1 MSRYLARINKIDEAE
16 LNTLKRRI
24 DIATAVAIFFIAILI
39 VRLWYLQIHR
49 GDDYAQLSES
59 NRIRAQALNAPRGN
73 IIDRQGRIIVTN
85 RPCFNIVWVRE
96 DAPNP
101 DAVLKSLARIL
112 HEDISVLLER
122 IRTYADHPRYMPFRL
137 QEDIDWKTLVY
148 IENHRLDLPG
158 IHIEVLPSRDYLYGD
173 MASHIIG
180 YLGEINQ
187 DELDRLDEDDDSPY
201 EPGDQLGKMG
211 VEKLF
216 EEYLRGEKGRKYLEV
231 DVHGLEQKQLKIQ
244 KPLPGD
250 DLQLTIDID
259 LQQAAEKAMEGKAGA
274 VVAMEVNTGRLLALV
289 SSPPL
294 HLQEFIGGI
303 SAKDWQAMLDNPLH
317 PLINKAVQGQYPP
330 GSTYKIVTALA
341 GLAEGVITPETVFY
355 CTGSLSFGNRTYGC
369 WRKTGH
375 GAVDLHR
382 ALRESCDVYFYQ
394 VGQRLGVDTLARY
407 ARSLGLGS
415 ITGVELEHEKPGLI
429 PTTTWKLRKYK
440 EPWQEGETLS
450 VAIGQGFDLTTPL
463 QVCRMTAATVN
474 GGVVYQPRLIESI
487 KDPDGNLIK
496 QFPPEEVGK
505 VLGTKKELQLIRD
518 GLVAVVNEPHGTAS
532 IARMKDVVVGG
543 KTGTAQVVHLSQ
555 FKDAKGDDIPYKY
568 RDHAWFTSFAPAE
581 APEIAVTVLVEHG
594 GHGGSA
600 AAPIA
605 KDVLERYFALKKER
619 AAGAAGATSATG
631 ATSAAASTTAAPV
644 AAAPDAASDAGP
656 DAAPDAGSD
665 AAPDAAPTA
674 AAASK
679 PQP

>member
-1 MSRYLARINKIDEAE
+1 MSRYLTRIHKIDEAE

-39 VRLWYLQIHR
+39 VRLWYLQIHH

-59 NRIRAQALNAPRGN
+59 NRIRAQDLNAPRGN
-73 IIDRQGRIIVTN
+73 ILDRHGRIIVTN

-101 DAVLKSLARIL
+101 DAVLKSLSRIL
-112 HEDISVLLER
+112 HEDISILLER

-137 QEDIDWKTLVY
+137 KEDIDWKTLVY

-158 IHIEVLPSRDYLYGD
+158 VRIEVLPSRDYLYGD
-173 MASHIIG
+173 LASHLIG

-187 DELDRLDEDDDSPY
+187 KELDKMEDSHY

-211 VEKLF
+211 VEKLY
-216 EEYLRGEKGRKYLEV
+216 EHYLRGEKGRKYLEV
-231 DVHGLEQKQLKIQ
+231 DVHGLEQKQIKIQ

-259 LQQAAEKAMEGKAGA
+259 LQQTAEEAMADKAGA
-274 VVAMEVNTGRLLALV
+274 VVAMDVHSGRLLVLA
-289 SSPPL
+289 STPPL

-303 SAKDWQAMLDNPLH
+303 STSDWKAMLENPLH
-317 PLINKAVQGQYPP
+317 PLISKTTQGQYPP

-341 GLAEGVITPETVFY
+341 ALAENVVTPETIFY
-355 CTGSLSFGNRTYGC
+355 CNGSLSFGNRSYGC
-369 WRKTGH
+369 WKKHGH
-375 GAVDLHR
+375 GPVNLHR
-382 ALRESCDVYFYQ
+382 ALKESCDVYFYQ

-415 ITGVELEHEKPGLI
+415 PTGIELEHEKAGLT
-429 PTTTWKLRKYK
+429 PTTTWKLQKYK
-440 EPWQEGETLS
+440 EPWQDGETLS
-450 VAIGQGFDLTTPL
+450 VAIGQGFNLTTPL

-474 GGVVYQPRLIESI
+474 GGILYQPRLIQSI
-487 KDPDGNLIK
+487 KDPDGQIITT
-496 QFPPEEVGK
+496 FPPVTEGR
-505 VLGTKKELQLIRD
+505 VLGTSQDLDLIREA
-518 GLVAVVNEPHGTAS
+518 LVAVVNETHGTGGA
-532 IARMKDVVVGG
+532 ARLPDVMVGG
-543 KTGTAQVVHLSQ
+543 KTGTAQVIHLSQ
-555 FKDAKGDDIPYKY
+555 FKNAKEEDIPYKY

-600 AAPIA
+600 AGPVA
-605 KDVLERYFALKKER
+605 KQVLERYFAQKKK
-619 AAGAAGATSATG
+619 GATTAT
-631 ATSAAASTTAAPV
+631 
-644 AAAPDAASDAGP
+644 APDRQ
-656 DAAPDAGSD
+656 
-665 AAPDAAPTA
+665 
-674 AAASK
+674 